1 VCCVIITRTAGH
13 SVAVCC
19 DLLADL
25 CSLLL
30 PPCMQTIV
38 CVSHSGGSSH
48 SGEAVNAATQWW
60 PENSTIVWP
69 RFQFE
74 LCLAFSTRTRE
85 QSTGLATAGAT
96 RPLEEVEV
104 RDEMREKE
112 GEMRR
117 KKRLR
122 RVTSEC
128 VREQACELKR
138 KHFNFKE
145 RKSRS

>member
-1 VCCVIITRTAGH
+1 MQ
-13 SVAVCC
+13 SVA
-19 DLLADL
+19 
-25 CSLLL
+25 
-30 PPCMQTIV
+30 PPCMQTII

-48 SGEAVNAATQWW
+48 SGEAGDAATQWW
-60 PENSTIVWP
+60 PENRTIVWP

-74 LCLAFSTRTRE
+74 LCLAFSRE

-122 RVTSEC
+122 RVTSVC
-128 VREQACELKR
+128 ANKLV
-138 KHFNFKE
+138 
-145 RKSRS
+145 S